1 MCAGSWPS
9 AVIDGDLE
17 NIVALVEE
25 ALAAGAFPAG
35 DQQRGACCTGLEE
48 VGRRFEKN
56 IFFLP
61 QVMISAD
68 TMQAA
73 FARLKQE
80 MNGAGLASRGRI
92 LMATVEGDI
101 HDIGKNIL

>member
-1 MCAGSWPS
+1 M
-9 AVIDGDLE
+9 
-17 NIVALVEE
+17 ALVEE
-25 ALAAGAFPAG
+25 ALREGLTPLR
-35 DQQRGACCTGLEE
+35 DQQRGALAGLEE

-61 QVMISAD
+61 QVMRSAD

-80 MNGAGLASRGRI
+80 MKGRPCVSTAGS
-92 LMATVEGDI
+92 
-101 HDIGKNIL
+101 